1 MRAPRGTVAEVQS
14 TDLVK
19 GSPDQIYGEVGIH
32 PVYGLLD
39 FIPVEVDNRIIGVA
53 MRPENLATPLS
64 DCMVN
69 ISEDMLITAETC
81 LLHLL
86 HADWKRSPF
95 FLVVQDTS
103 ICGIVTKADV
113 NKLPVRVSI
122 FELLSDYELALTK
135 RLESKLGSDESWL
148 NKLTTTQAER
158 LREQFRRDMRAGLD
172 LSLISCAALGTKLE
186 IGWHYL
192 EELHRFDRAQIDRI
206 TKLRNTIS
214 HGKPMITGRFK
225 VQNLSQDLRL
235 AEALCA
241 VLST

>member
-39 FIPVEVDNRIIGVA
+39 FIPVEVDSRIIGMA

-69 ISEDMLITAETC
+69 ITEDMLISAETC

-95 FLVVQDTS
+95 FLVIQHTS

-113 NKLPVRVSI
+113 NKLPLRVSV
-122 FELLSDYELALTK
+122 FELLSDYEHALTK
-135 RLESKLGSDESWL
+135 RLESKLASDESWL
-148 NKLTTTQAER
+148 SRLDQAQIER
-158 LREQFRRDMRAGLD
+158 LWEQFRRDQRAGLE
-172 LSLISCAALGTKLE
+172 LSLISCAALGIKVE

-214 HGKPMITGRFK
+214 HGKPMITSRFK
-225 VQNLSQDLRL
+225 VHNLSEDLRL

-241 VLST
+241 ALSQ